1 MAPAARAAREIA
13 GAITLHSPSIPW
25 TTAPSGLRASI
36 ILRPLPS
43 RGAPASGVLS
53 SQQPALHLHL
63 HRRRLLPRPLQL
75 LQLRLLLLPRQL
87 LQSLARL
94 RLLLLPRARLQRQR
108 LPQRRT
114 SHCPLVHP
122 LVRSIGREE
131 LSLTR

>member
-53 SQQPALHLHL
+53 SQQPALHLH
-63 HRRRLLPRPLQL
+63 RRHLRPRPLQL
-75 LQLRLLLLPRQL
+75 LQLRLLLLPRPRQL
-87 LQSLARL
+87 PRGLARR
-94 RLLLLPRARLQRQR
+94 RLLLLPRARPQRQR
-108 LPQRRT
+108 RLQRRT
-114 SHCPLVHP
+114 SP
-122 LVRSIGREE
+122 
-131 LSLTR
+131 